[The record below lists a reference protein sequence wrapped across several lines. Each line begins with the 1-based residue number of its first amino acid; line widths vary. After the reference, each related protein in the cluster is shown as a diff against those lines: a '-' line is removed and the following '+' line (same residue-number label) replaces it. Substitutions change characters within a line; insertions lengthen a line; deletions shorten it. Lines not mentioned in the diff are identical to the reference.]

1 MSWMYRC
8 ISSRVSLRARALTP
22 LALAA
27 VVAITNFAVAAP
39 AAAQDDEVSR
49 VIAIQVYAQVHGSD
63 DSYIYGVAPE
73 NEAVQ
78 VSPGQRLRLT
88 LVGTG
93 LVNGSGEEVEVPAN
107 FNVAAGRGV
116 QIIGR
121 GDNWV
126 DVAISRDA
134 SGYAGQIGYRVGDD
148 YEMRR
153 EITSGRII
161 LQVEEE
167 EEE

>member
-1 MSWMYRC
+1 MSLFHC
-8 ISSRVSLRARALTP
+8 SSSRRFALP
-22 LALAA
+22 AIALAA
-27 VVAITNFAVAAP
+27 LVAFSFAAP
-39 AAAQDDEVSR
+39 AAAQEGEVSR

-73 NEAVQ
+73 SEPVG
-78 VSPGQRLRLT
+78 VSPGQWLRLT

-93 LVNGSGEEVEVPAN
+93 LIDGTGEEVEIPAG
-107 FNVAAGRGV
+107 FNVAAGPSV
-116 QIIGR
+116 DIIGR

-126 DVAISRDA
+126 DVFIRRNA
-134 SGYAGQIGYRVGDD
+134 GGVAGQIGYQVGDD

-153 EITSGRII
+153 EIRSGRIV